1 MSETGGKRSVG
12 NVAKLAAGVVA
23 ANAERF
29 IQVGKDSEVQ
39 RAATELAEAVRKAWA
54 PPAKPPLDGP

>member
-1 MSETGGKRSVG
+1 MSETDGKRSMG

-23 ANAERF
+23 ANAERLV
-29 IQVGKDSEVQ
+29 QVGKDSEVQ
-39 RAATELAEAVRKAWA
+39 KAATELARAVRKAWT

>member
-1 MSETGGKRSVG
+1 MSETDGKRSMG
-12 NVAKLAAGVVA
+12 KVAKLAAGVVA

-39 RAATELAEAVRKAWA
+39 KAATELARAVRKAWT
-54 PPAKPPLDGP
+54 PKPPLDGP